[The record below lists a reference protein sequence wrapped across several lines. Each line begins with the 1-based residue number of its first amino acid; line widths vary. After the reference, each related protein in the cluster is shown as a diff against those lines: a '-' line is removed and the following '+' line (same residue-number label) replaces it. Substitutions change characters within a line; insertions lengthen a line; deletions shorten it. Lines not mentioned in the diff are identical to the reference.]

1 MSSKI
6 YVVLCCAFLLS
17 CGTRQ
22 AAPAEESKKVADRL
36 SLSEAQMKNAGLQL
50 ANPALRTLHSRLLV
64 NGMVDVP
71 PQNIVSVSFPLGG
84 YLTSTAL
91 LPGMH
96 VSRGQEIGWIE
107 DQSIIQLQ
115 QDYLVARQ
123 RLSYLEQEYRRQDT
137 LRQHEVNAAK
147 VYQQAKNEYENQQV
161 LLKALSEK
169 LQLIGINSTGL
180 TVAGISR
187 KVAIHSP
194 INGFVSK
201 VNVNI
206 GKYVNPTD
214 VLFELINPEDLHAS
228 LTVFEKDMPMVHEGQ
243 KVKVSFVDD
252 PDKWYDCE
260 TILVTRN
267 VDESRAGMVH
277 CHFETRPR
285 KLLPGMFLNAV
296 IETGNQQVTAV
307 PETAVLRYGN
317 ADYVFE
323 ELAHGQFK
331 LVQVATGSRDGGW
344 IELKD
349 WSEADSLRNIVAQNG
364 YSLLGMLKNAEE

>member
-1 MSSKI
+1 
-6 YVVLCCAFLLS
+6 
-17 CGTRQ
+17 
-22 AAPAEESKKVADRL
+22 
-36 SLSEAQMKNAGLQL
+36 
-50 ANPALRTLHSRLLV
+50 
-64 NGMVDVP
+64 
-71 PQNIVSVSFPLGG
+71 
-84 YLTSTAL
+84 
-91 LPGMH
+91 
-96 VSRGQEIGWIE
+96 
-107 DQSIIQLQ
+107 
-115 QDYLVARQ
+115 
-123 RLSYLEQEYRRQDT
+123 
-137 LRQHEVNAAK
+137 VNAAK

-169 LQLIGINSTGL
+169 LQLIGINPTGL

-296 IETGNQQVTAV
+296 IETGNQLVTAV
-307 PETAVLRYGN
+307 PEAAVLRYGN

-349 WSEADSLRNIVAQNG
+349 WSEADSLRYIVAQNG